1 MFGQCGGAEIEDG
14 LTGVVPMP
22 MPVPCKTFF
31 LSQSTFGCG
40 ADGGGG
46 GGWGGWRVAETSL
59 LLHFLHMFLSKI
71 ESAVLS

>member
-14 LTGVVPMP
+14 LTGGVPMP

-46 GGWGGWRVAETSL
+46 GGLEVFSDCFL
-59 LLHFLHMFLSKI
+59 LCRNLLTLALPLYVS
-71 ESAVLS
+71 